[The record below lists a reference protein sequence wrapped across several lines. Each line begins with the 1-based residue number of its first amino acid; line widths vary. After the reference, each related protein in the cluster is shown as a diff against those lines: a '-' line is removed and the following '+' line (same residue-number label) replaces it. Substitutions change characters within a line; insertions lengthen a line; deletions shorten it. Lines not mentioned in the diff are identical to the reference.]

1 MFRSAPWISIFIYW
15 LEPSSH
21 IPKFPSLRMSTCQ
34 VTMMILDHRG
44 PSNARNTH
52 THNQTLQNQLAA
64 GEDFVHRAKWVC
76 SIRILPIPTL
86 SIWNQLIIPFVRP
99 TARWAACC
107 MPVPRVSP
115 SGHTHFPCAVIARL
129 LCVIAEGSAT
139 LCPLGTFCCCSMWLY
154 VTFWIHFVESK
165 SHTFTAHSWNSILSS
180 NLVIFTLWIW
190 IVPDND
196 VCNTAPLILPYS
208 SPVAYVQCQHFH
220 GTFTFINHAW
230 LTFLWRLA
238 GHASKAWILMAGCGR
253 MWQDEVAQ
261 PFHTTN
267 QLPRSNSHLRLVP

>member
-129 LCVIAEGSAT
+129 LFMRHCGGKCNTMSPWHVLLLQHVTICDI
-139 LCPLGTFCCCSMWLY
+139 LNTFCRKQ
-154 VTFWIHFVESK
+154 V
-165 SHTFTAHSWNSILSS
+165 AHL
-180 NLVIFTLWIW
+180 
-190 IVPDND
+190 
-196 VCNTAPLILPYS
+196 YS
-208 SPVAYVQCQHFH
+208 SLVEFNTIQQSSH
-220 GTFTFINHAW
+220 IHA
-230 LTFLWRLA
+230 LDLD
-238 GHASKAWILMAGCGR
+238 SAW
-253 MWQDEVAQ
+253 
-261 PFHTTN
+261 
-267 QLPRSNSHLRLVP
+267 